1 MTRMWSAWK
10 WAGIG
15 LILLFDWAPGEVAGN
30 GLDEAVDKLVAG
42 LVSDSCLTRKKA
54 MGEYPWRSDDGVR
67 EQAALRRR
75 AKVLTGDMQARVV
88 ALADVMEDGRRG
100 YARLLD
106 LTREAARVTDG
117 GGDKKKQAAALSRL
131 RQRLLSVMQNP
142 KEGISTRVKVPFLF
156 ARLSEY
162 AAQFTSDWGQELPAL
177 LQSPDPTLRLI
188 GAVTAMTKRLPKGSD
203 PPKSLVTRI
212 LIENLSSE
220 DVAARYLSQQTLFD
234 VTGIRT
240 EQLCF
245 DPTDPPGARMT
256 SMRRWEEWW
265 KENEEQLSRDRIPQ
279 LFW

>member
-1 MTRMWSAWK
+1 MTRTWSWK
-10 WAGIG
+10 WAGVG
-15 LILLFDWAPGEVAGN
+15 LILLLDWAPGETAGN

-42 LVSDSCLTRKKA
+42 LAANSCLTRKNA
-54 MGEYPWRSDDGVR
+54 MGAYPWRSDDGAR

-75 AKVLTGDMQARVV
+75 AKVLTGDMRARVV

-100 YARLLD
+100 HARLLD
-106 LTREAARVTDG
+106 LMREAARVTDG
-117 GGDKKKQAAALSRL
+117 GGDKRMQAAALSRL
-131 RQRLLSVMQNP
+131 RQRLLTVMQNP
-142 KEGISTRVKVPFLF
+142 KEGISARVKVPFLF
-156 ARLSEY
+156 ARLSEH
-162 AAQFTSDWGQELPAL
+162 AARFTSDWGQELPAL
-177 LQSPDPTLRLI
+177 LQSSDPVLRLI

-245 DPTDPPGARMT
+245 DPTDPPDARMA
-256 SMRRWEEWW
+256 SIRRWEGWW